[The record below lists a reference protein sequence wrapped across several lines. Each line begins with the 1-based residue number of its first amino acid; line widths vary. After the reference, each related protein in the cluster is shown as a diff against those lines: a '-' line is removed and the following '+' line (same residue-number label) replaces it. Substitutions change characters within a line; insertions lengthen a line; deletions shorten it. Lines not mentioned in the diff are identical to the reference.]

1 MGGIREQILTGV
13 IAFVAC
19 ALFAWLVV
27 YPQETKYRAL
37 RNEVREMSD
46 DIALRLTRCATAVET
61 ERALQ
66 ECRRR
71 LASMEEHVPGTHRL
85 GSFLEQLSE
94 VATEAELVNANVTP
108 QPPYVVRGLGIL
120 PIEMD
125 FESDFASLFAFLKRV
140 ESLPRAVRVVD
151 LDATRAQEGD
161 DRLEIQLTLQAF
173 FEAL

>member
-1 MGGIREQILTGV
+1 MGGIREQMLTGV
-13 IAFVAC
+13 IALGAC

-37 RNEVREMSD
+37 RAEVQQVSD
-46 DIALRLTRCATAVET
+46 DIALRLTRCAATVET
-61 ERALQ
+61 ERSLQ
-66 ECRRR
+66 ECRHR
-71 LASMEEHVPGTHRL
+71 LASMEELVPRADRL

-94 VATEAELVNANVTP
+94 VAPEAELVSANVTP
-108 QPPYVVRGLGIL
+108 QPPYVVKGLGIL

-125 FESDFASLFAFLKRV
+125 FESEFASLFAFLKRV

-161 DRLEIQLTLQAF
+161 DRLEIRLTLQAF